1 MKECKQSGQFY
12 KVKDEDEKERK
23 GGGQFHTGRER
34 RQPREDIPG
43 VLECEGLKVCVIF
56 FTHATEVFFV
66 VEYECCPVLPL

>member
-34 RQPREDIPG
+34 R
-43 VLECEGLKVCVIF
+43 
-56 FTHATEVFFV
+56 
-66 VEYECCPVLPL
+66 